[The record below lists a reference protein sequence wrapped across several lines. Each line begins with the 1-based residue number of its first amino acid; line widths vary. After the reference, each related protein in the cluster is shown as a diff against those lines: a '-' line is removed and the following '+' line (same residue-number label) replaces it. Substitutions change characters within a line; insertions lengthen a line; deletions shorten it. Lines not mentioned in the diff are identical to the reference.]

1 MVLVVGSCAILDTS
15 SICGYNS
22 TYYRNSNYSKMC
34 EEYKVGEIQGHDVIY
49 IPSKDVIF
57 CKNTAV
63 KFSVIEEIIRNNLE
77 RNEIPEK
84 NLTIVKDNGTVSLGC
99 LTTTMAN
106 CLDIRKR
113 VRKQKV

>member
-1 MVLVVGSCAILDTS
+1 
-15 SICGYNS
+15 
-22 TYYRNSNYSKMC
+22 MC
-34 EEYKVGEIQGHDVIY
+34 EECKVGEIQGHDVVY

-57 CKNTAV
+57 CKNTAI
-63 KFSVIEEIIRNNLE
+63 KFSMIEKIIRSNLE
-77 RNEIPEK
+77 KYEIPEK
-84 NLTIVKDNGTVSLGC
+84 NLTIIKDNGTVSLGC

>member
-1 MVLVVGSCAILDTS
+1 
-15 SICGYNS
+15 
-22 TYYRNSNYSKMC
+22 MC
-34 EEYKVGEIQGHDVIY
+34 EECKVGEIQGHDVIY

-57 CKNTAV
+57 CKNTAI
-63 KFSVIEEIIRNNLE
+63 KFSIIEKIIRSNLE
-77 RNEIPEK
+77 RCKIPEK
-84 NLTIVKDNGTVSLGC
+84 NLTIIKDNGTVSLGC

>member
-1 MVLVVGSCAILDTS
+1 
-15 SICGYNS
+15 
-22 TYYRNSNYSKMC
+22 MC
-34 EEYKVGEIQGHDVIY
+34 EECKVGEIQGYDVIY

-57 CKNTAV
+57 CKNTAI
-63 KFSVIEEIIRNNLE
+63 KFSIIEKIICSNLE
-77 RNEIPEK
+77 RSEILGK
-84 NLTIVKDNGTVSLGC
+84 NLTIIKDNGTVSLGC

>member
-1 MVLVVGSCAILDTS
+1 
-15 SICGYNS
+15 
-22 TYYRNSNYSKMC
+22 MC
-34 EEYKVGEIQGHDVIY
+34 EECKVGEIQGYDVIY

-57 CKNTAV
+57 CKNTAI
-63 KFSVIEEIIRNNLE
+63 KFSIIETIICSNLE
-77 RNEIPEK
+77 RIKIPEK
-84 NLTIVKDNGTVSLGC
+84 NLTIIKDNGTVSLGC

>member
-1 MVLVVGSCAILDTS
+1 
-15 SICGYNS
+15 
-22 TYYRNSNYSKMC
+22 MC
-34 EEYKVGEIQGHDVIY
+34 EECKVGEIQDHDVIY

-57 CKNTAV
+57 CKNTAI
-63 KFSVIEEIIRNNLE
+63 KFSIIEKIIRSNLE
-77 RNEIPEK
+77 RYEYPEK
-84 NLTIVKDNGTVSLGC
+84 NLTIIKDNGTVSLGC

>member
-1 MVLVVGSCAILDTS
+1 
-15 SICGYNS
+15 
-22 TYYRNSNYSKMC
+22 MC
-34 EEYKVGEIQGHDVIY
+34 EDCKVGEIQGHDVIY

-63 KFSVIEEIIRNNLE
+63 KFSVIEDIICSNLE

-84 NLTIVKDNGTVSLGC
+84 NLTIIKDNGTVSFGC

>member
-1 MVLVVGSCAILDTS
+1 
-15 SICGYNS
+15 
-22 TYYRNSNYSKMC
+22 MC
-34 EEYKVGEIQGHDVIY
+34 DEYKVVEIQGQDVSY

>member
-1 MVLVVGSCAILDTS
+1 
-15 SICGYNS
+15 
-22 TYYRNSNYSKMC
+22 MC

-63 KFSVIEEIIRNNLE
+63 KFSVIEEIIRSNLE
-77 RNEIPEK
+77 RGEIPEK
-84 NLTIVKDNGTVSLGC
+84 NLTIIKDNGIVSLGC
-99 LTTTMAN
+99 LTTTMTN
-106 CLDIRKR
+106 CLNIRKR

>member
-1 MVLVVGSCAILDTS
+1 
-15 SICGYNS
+15 
-22 TYYRNSNYSKMC
+22 MC
-34 EEYKVGEIQGHDVIY
+34 EECKVGEIQGHDVIY

-57 CKNTAV
+57 CKNTAI
-63 KFSVIEEIIRNNLE
+63 KFSLIEKIIRSNLE
-77 RNEIPEK
+77 RYKIPEK
-84 NLTIVKDNGTVSLGC
+84 DLTIIKDNGTVSLGC